1 MTTETND
8 VFNTR
13 ASAIQTRYAG
23 HLFRSRLEARWAV
36 FFNFMGIP
44 WLYEPEG
51 FFVNGIPY
59 LPDFY
64 LPECGTWIEI
74 KGTSS
79 QVDMNFMHHAAMEL
93 PIISDLH
100 PAALAVEMSLDHSGL
115 PRVAIL
121 GNIPTPSANGD
132 YGWVGLDGF
141 GEFSG
146 RVADEHRYGFG
157 NYFDDHCMGRLWTE
171 GDDPVTPELCV
182 HSYALNHAQL
192 GYAAAR
198 SARFEHGHS
207 GATL

>member
-1 MTTETND
+1 MTNKTDD
-8 VFNTR
+8 VFNVKPT
-13 ASAIQTRYAG
+13 AIETQYAG

-51 FFVNGIPY
+51 FFVNGRPY

-64 LPECGTWIEI
+64 LPECGTWVEV
-74 KGTSS
+74 KGISS
-79 QVDMNFMHHAAMEL
+79 QVDMELMHHAAMEL
-93 PIISDLH
+93 PVISDLH
-100 PAALAVEMSLDHSGL
+100 PSALAEERRLSQRGL

-121 GNIPTPSANGD
+121 GNIPTPKPSGD

-141 GEFSG
+141 GAFG
-146 RVADEHRYGFG
+146 GCVANEHRYGFG
-157 NYFDDHCMGRLWTE
+157 NYFDAHAMSVLYVE
-171 GDDPVTPELCV
+171 GNDPVTPVLCDGG
-182 HSYALNHAQL
+182 YASNYAQL